1 MQNFREA
8 VRSGAVQLG
17 TFVRTPSHQVPEV
30 LGRAGLDFAIVDAE
44 HAPFDLVTL
53 DRMALAARSVGL
65 PCLVR
70 VPELATVAIGQIL
83 DLGMNGI
90 LVPHVRNSEMASEAL
105 AAAKYHSGARGFS
118 PSTRAADYGGI
129 DARAYRVKADLE
141 SSVWCQIEDAAA
153 LSHLDAIA
161 AVEHVDC
168 LFVGRADLSLSL
180 KVESQDDP
188 KVKEAVAATAA
199 AARRHGRTVGIY
211 IGSIAE
217 IPDLL
222 ALGFTVFAC
231 GSDQSFLVAQGR
243 RLRAELSA
251 ILATPLTR

>member
-8 VRSGAVQLG
+8 VRSGGVQLG
-17 TFVRTPSHQVPEV
+17 TFIRTPSHQVPEV
-30 LGRAGLDFAIVDAE
+30 LGGARLDFASVDCE

-53 DRMALAARSVGL
+53 DRMALGARSVGL
-65 PCLVR
+65 PCLAR
-70 VPELATVAIGQIL
+70 VSELASVAIGQVL
-83 DLGMNGI
+83 DLGMGGI
-90 LVPHVRNSEMASEAL
+90 LVPHVRNADMAAQAV
-105 AAAKYHSGARGFS
+105 AAAKYGSRARGFS
-118 PSTRAADYGGI
+118 PSTRAANYGGI

-141 SSVWCQIEDAAA
+141 SSVWCQIEDADA
-153 LSHLDAIA
+153 LSQLDAIA

-168 LFVGRADLSLSL
+168 LFVGRADLALSL
-180 KVESQDDP
+180 KVESQEDP

-199 AARRHGRTVGIY
+199 AGRRHGRTVGIY
-211 IGSIAE
+211 IGSTTE

-231 GSDQSFLVAQGR
+231 GSDQGFLVAQGR

-251 ILATPLTR
+251 ILATPG